1 MVHTEKVMTV
11 PPKKILHNP
20 VLGRKIAVTLVLF

>member
-1 MVHTEKVMTV
+1 MVHTETVMTI

-20 VLGRKIAVTLVLF
+20 FLGRKIAVNHVLF